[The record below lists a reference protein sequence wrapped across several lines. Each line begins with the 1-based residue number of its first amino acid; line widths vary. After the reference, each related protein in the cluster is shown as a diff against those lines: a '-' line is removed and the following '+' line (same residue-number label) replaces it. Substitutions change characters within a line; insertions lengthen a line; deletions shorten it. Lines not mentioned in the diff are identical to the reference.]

1 MSDTPNSSSTT
12 SIADTLNTILRGF
25 LDDDQ
30 QELGATTLI
39 SSLGLE
45 SVVVLEFVTD
55 VEDHFDINIDLDSL
69 ANIQTL
75 NDLAE
80 AVIAQ
85 GIE

>member
-1 MSDTPNSSSTT
+1 MSDNTSST
-12 SIADTLNTILRGF
+12 SPISVHSALETILRGF
-25 LDDDQ
+25 LTDDAQ
-30 QELGATTLI
+30 TLNQTTLI
-39 SSLGLE
+39 NSLGLE

-85 GIE
+85 GVE